1 MGGYSINVQKADFH
15 SMILFTLSEKE
26 DILIVVNDNTCW
38 IMSILHNEMPS
49 FLDPL
54 NEFNQ
59 SKSGLEVVEC

>member
-1 MGGYSINVQKADFH
+1 
-15 SMILFTLSEKE
+15 MILFTLSEKE
-26 DILIVVNDNTCW
+26 DILIVVNDNTCG